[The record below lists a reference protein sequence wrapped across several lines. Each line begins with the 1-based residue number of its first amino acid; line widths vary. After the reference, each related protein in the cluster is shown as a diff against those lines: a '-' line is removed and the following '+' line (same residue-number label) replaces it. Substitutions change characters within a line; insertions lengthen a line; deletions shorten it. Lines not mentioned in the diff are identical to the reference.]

1 MPDDLGLSTHMNIG
15 AVSALTGVSAKTM
28 RYYESIGLTD
38 EPVRAANRY
47 RAYSKRDVAVLR
59 FIQRAR
65 GLGFSVR
72 DVRGLLSLWNDQE
85 RASANVK
92 ALALRHIDAIELKI
106 AELRSIRE
114 TLLDLTARCH
124 GDDRPDCPILAD
136 LANGEVESR
145 GRAFAEARAASAA
158 QTGRK

>member
-1 MPDDLGLSTHMNIG
+1 MTDDPGLGTHMNIG

-28 RYYESIGLTD
+28 RYYESIGLTE

-47 RAYSKRDVAVLR
+47 RAYSGRDIAVLR

-65 GLGFSVR
+65 SLGFSVR
-72 DVRGLLSLWNDQE
+72 DVRDLLSLWNDQQ

-92 ALALRHIDAIELKI
+92 ALALRHIGAIELKI
-106 AELRSIRE
+106 AELRSIRQ
-114 TLLDLTARCH
+114 TLLDLTERCH

-136 LANGEVESR
+136 LASGEVESR
-145 GRAFAEARAASAA
+145 ERAFATPKRLRPRRRA
-158 QTGRK
+158 G

>member
-1 MPDDLGLSTHMNIG
+1 MPDDLGLSTYKNIG

-28 RYYESIGLTD
+28 RYYESIGLTE
-38 EPVRAANRY
+38 EPVRGANRY
-47 RAYSKRDVAVLR
+47 RAYSARDVAVLR

-65 GLGFSVR
+65 SLGFSVR
-72 DVRGLLSLWNDQE
+72 DVRDLLSLWNDQE

-92 ALALRHIDAIELKI
+92 ALALRHIDAIEVKI
-106 AELRSIRE
+106 AELRSIRL
-114 TLLDLTARCH
+114 TLLDLTERCH

-145 GRAFAEARAASAA
+145 RRVG
-158 QTGRK
+158 

>member
-1 MPDDLGLSTHMNIG
+1 MPDDLGLSPYMNIG
-15 AVSALTGVSAKTM
+15 TVSALTGVSAKTM

-59 FIQRAR
+59 FIQRSR
-65 GLGFSVR
+65 SLGFSVR
-72 DVRGLLSLWNDQE
+72 DVRDLLSLWNDQE

-92 ALALRHIDAIELKI
+92 ALALRHIGAIESKI

-145 GRAFAEARAASAA
+145 RRVG
-158 QTGRK
+158 

>member
-28 RYYESIGLTD
+28 RYYESIGLTE

-59 FIQRAR
+59 FIQRSR
-65 GLGFSVR
+65 SLGFSVR
-72 DVRGLLSLWNDQE
+72 DVRDLLSLWNDQE

-92 ALALRHIDAIELKI
+92 ALALRHIGAIELKI

-145 GRAFAEARAASAA
+145 RRA
-158 QTGRK
+158 G